1 MLSGAETSQYLRDHG
16 TLNFSPVSNLSKYCV
31 TGLSALSRGHANFTF
46 YNKTIRF
53 LKFVLACFWETM
65 AVMLRMLCQESD
77 IILQTLASP
86 SVDRDVSHLRCSMH
100 SLLQCLMTQ
109 YCIRNIMGPF
119 HMSYMLHA
127 TLQYS
132 IESLDIKHGCNQYC
146 VISSLASQL
155 PVPCARSF

>member
-1 MLSGAETSQYLRDHG
+1 
-16 TLNFSPVSNLSKYCV
+16 
-31 TGLSALSRGHANFTF
+31 
-46 YNKTIRF
+46 
-53 LKFVLACFWETM
+53 M

-86 SVDRDVSHLRCSMH
+86 SVSQFRCSIH

-109 YCIRNIMGPF
+109 YWNIMGPF